1 MLSGRSSRI
10 PVDRQAVTAPRGQVY
25 VFPPRLKECL
35 FRIDLCPNDVLIL
48 CIETDAKGHRYPVVS
63 SGNGAEPRA
72 EGS

>member
-35 FRIDLCPNDVLIL
+35 FRTDLCPKDVLIL
-48 CIETDAKGHRYPVVS
+48 SSETNAKGRYPVGASGKEAERS
-63 SGNGAEPRA
+63 SEGA
-72 EGS
+72 

>member
-1 MLSGRSSRI
+1 MLSGWSSRI

-35 FRIDLCPNDVLIL
+35 FRTDFCPNDVLIL
-48 CIETDAKGHRYPVVS
+48 RVETHAKGHRYPVVS

-72 EGS
+72 EGT